1 MKKPLSQKWFL
12 KCSKTLRCEKIVK
25 AIFERARTAG
35 SHSQNAN
42 PDEICKIEFSKNDVL
57 HIRDFSKK
65 VMSKFEKSQPYERRV
80 LSNGLCNNAMG

>member
-42 PDEICKIEFSKNDVL
+42 PDEYAK
-57 HIRDFSKK
+57 
-65 VMSKFEKSQPYERRV
+65 
-80 LSNGLCNNAMG
+80 